1 MKILVITPKYFPDNF
16 AIIPIVEGFIKEGNE
31 VTVLTSMPFD
41 KNGKYLKEYRSKKIE
56 RNGNLTIHRLT
67 VMTRKKS
74 GLTIAFNYLSFCF
87 LSSLWARSTKEKF
100 DVIYTFEVSPVTV
113 LRAGNIYKKKHNVK
127 HIVHV
132 LDIWP
137 ESLIASSYFKKDSYC
152 YQKMYSWSK
161 KLYSGADE
169 LLIGSPSFK
178 SYLEEYLDIKNIPI
192 KYVPQPGLIYQKEN
206 SNNPYIEGTFNILYC
221 GNISSIQL
229 VDYIV
234 PAFSKIDNPSIHF
247 YIIGE
252 GRYSSKLKEEI
263 NNSPSK
269 DRIHYLGGM
278 NYIDAYDYLYHADAL
293 FIGLDDSTLVGHTIP
308 NKLITSLYYAHPI
321 IAMINGD
328 GKKVLENSGGALL
341 IDRGIEALSHA
352 INDLYNMDNRK
363 RMVLGKNNKL
373 YYEQEFSE
381 EEIVR
386 KILLSLSSK

>member
-1 MKILVITPKYFPDNF
+1 
-16 AIIPIVEGFIKEGNE
+16 
-31 VTVLTSMPFD
+31 
-41 KNGKYLKEYRSKKIE
+41 
-56 RNGNLTIHRLT
+56 
-67 VMTRKKS
+67 
-74 GLTIAFNYLSFCF
+74 
-87 LSSLWARSTKEKF
+87 
-100 DVIYTFEVSPVTV
+100 
-113 LRAGNIYKKKHNVK
+113 
-127 HIVHV
+127 
-132 LDIWP
+132 
-137 ESLIASSYFKKDSYC
+137 
-152 YQKMYSWSK
+152 MYSWSK

-178 SYLEEYLDIKNIPI
+178 SYLEDYLDIKNIPI

-229 VDYIV
+229 VDHIV

-263 NNSPSK
+263 NNSHSK

-278 NYIDAYDYLYHADAL
+278 NYVDAYDYLYHADAF

-308 NKLITSLYYAHPI
+308 NKLITSLYFSHPI

-328 GKKVLENSGGALL
+328 GKKVLENSGGAL
-341 IDRGIEALSHA
+341 IIERDDEALSHA

-381 EEIVR
+381 EDIVR